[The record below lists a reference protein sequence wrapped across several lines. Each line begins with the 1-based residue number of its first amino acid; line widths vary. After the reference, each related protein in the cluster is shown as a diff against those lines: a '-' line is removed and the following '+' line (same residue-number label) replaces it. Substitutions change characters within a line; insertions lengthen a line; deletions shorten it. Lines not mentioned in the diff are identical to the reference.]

1 MDDLTLRM
9 QSKGQI
15 TLPLQAI
22 SVRQPWAWA
31 IIYAGKDVENRSR
44 DAVANGKR
52 EWGFFLVQKGGSVI
66 KLEYT
71 NKDEGDAARIILSK
85 GEHVHKVTSQKP
97 LFAISDALT
106 QAFVTGPRNAP
117 KS

>member
-1 MDDLTLRM
+1 MGVGHHLRR
-9 QSKGQI
+9 KGCRE
-15 TLPLQAI
+15 P
-22 SVRQPWAWA
+22 QP
-31 IIYAGKDVENRSR
+31 RR
-44 DAVANGKR
+44 RANGKR

-85 GEHVHKVTSQKP
+85 GEHVHKVTSEKP

-106 QAFVTGPRNAP
+106 QAFVTGLETPP
-117 KS
+117 KVETAE